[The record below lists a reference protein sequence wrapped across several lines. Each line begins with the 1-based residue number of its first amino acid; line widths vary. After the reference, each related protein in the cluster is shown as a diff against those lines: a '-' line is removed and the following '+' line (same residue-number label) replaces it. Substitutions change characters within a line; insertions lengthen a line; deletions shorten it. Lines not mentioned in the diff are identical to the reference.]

1 MRNCTAYLL
10 MVALAAVSCQREEQ
24 VSYAS
29 LSISPIIIDAATR
42 SVSADDMTVFI
53 DGENFHQEYAYSQQQ
68 LTDYLKDAGFTHIE
82 VYADRKFEAPREG
95 EQRIYLK
102 ARKGKIK

>member
-1 MRNCTAYLL
+1 MRNCTVYLL

-42 SVSADDMTVFI
+42 TVSADDKTVFI
-53 DGENFHQEYAYSQQQ
+53 DGENYHQE
-68 LTDYLKDAGFTHIE
+68 
-82 VYADRKFEAPREG
+82 
-95 EQRIYLK
+95 
-102 ARKGKIK
+102 